1 MKEKTTTIDFGKRLA
16 KLRKARGL
24 TQLELSEQ
32 VDVTRRV
39 IAYYECETKYPPAH
53 LIIPLAKALGVTTD
67 ELLGVQKM
75 EAESFDEDL
84 AKLWRK
90 LKVIGTFAKKDKKA
104 VLHFVNTIVQ
114 KDRVQHP
121 R

>member
-1 MKEKTTTIDFGKRLA
+1 MKEQTTTIDFGKRLA
-16 KLRKARGL
+16 RLRKARGF
-24 TQLELSEQ
+24 TQYELGEL
-32 VDVTRRV
+32 VNVTRRV

-53 LIIPLAKALGVTTD
+53 LVIPLAKALGVTTD

-75 EAESFDEDL
+75 TADNFDEDL

-90 LKVIGTFAKKDKKA
+90 LKVIGTFAEKDKKA

-114 KDRVQHP
+114 KDKVQHP
-121 R
+121 H